1 MFASTLRSTSSRA
14 SPHNLYGDRIFAPLF
29 PLRVTPSPPTL
40 HHFCIQATRA
50 GRCSFSRIDVAPRRP
65 TTRFSPPP
73 LPSRSSFFLA
83 RLPPDLRGGSNNFR
97 RFYLPGI
104 SPRSRTTVVNPRR
117 DVSRLRSPLVLS
129 PPRHLFFIFLL
140 SDPRRDDARSLFAK
154 QPTVFLLRCAN
165 RYATTRT
172 TFLQYVRTY
181 VHTDIYPAAMSRVSA
196 ICTDR

>member
-1 MFASTLRSTSSRA
+1 MCDPF
-14 SPHNLYGDRIFAPLF
+14 PPDPAPL
-29 PLRVTPSPPTL
+29 L
-40 HHFCIQATRA
+40 HSSNA
-50 GRCSFSRIDVAPRRP
+50 SRSMQFFEDRRRSSS
-65 TTRFSPPP
+65 TNHAFLSSSP

-117 DVSRLRSPLVLS
+117 DVTRLRSPLVLS